1 MLNRPFWHAYKKSCG
16 MLFVVVVRIQF
27 AADRKSSS
35 RQSKIMSANA
45 LGLPLPLPVT
55 ASFALPL
62 SLYYIFLQSRIVGT
76 RITTKTVI
84 AQQTTSSKPSSSSS
98 SSSAETAAAVVDP
111 LFIANRAQ
119 ANFIENVPLAL
130 ILSALAELNGG
141 NKTYLTSALAALT
154 IARVLHVEA
163 GLLATGNK
171 GPGRPIGFLTT
182 LLVNLGLA
190 VYGGVLVKGYW
201 GY

>member
-1 MLNRPFWHAYKKSCG
+1 
-16 MLFVVVVRIQF
+16 
-27 AADRKSSS
+27 
-35 RQSKIMSANA
+35 MSTNA

-62 SLYYIFLQSRIVGT
+62 SLYYIFLQIRVVT
-76 RITTKTVI
+76 QRVTTKTVI
-84 AQQTTSSKPSSSSS
+84 AQETSSSSS
-98 SSSAETAAAVVDP
+98 SSSSTKSSSSSDSPPTVDP

-130 ILSALAELNGG
+130 LLSAFAEINGG
-141 NKTYLTSALAALT
+141 SKTYLTSALAALT

-163 GLLATGNK
+163 GLLAQGNK

-182 LLVNLGLA
+182 LVVNLGLA